1 MALFNKV
8 SKAAISPPP
17 AKAAAAGGG
26 YTRGNEGAK
35 QVGAFYSYQSG
46 FLRDRCMQ
54 VPTISRARDL
64 FASVIG
70 SMPLEMYTEMW
81 NGEEMEEVPL
91 APRAWL
97 KQLDPEMPNNYLFSW
112 LLDDLLFFGRSFLYI
127 TARTADGYMA
137 QATRIPAA
145 SVNTTDMAGP
155 VWFGK
160 SKEIYFEGGQLDP
173 KNVVQFVSGS
183 QGIIY
188 SSEMAI
194 DTALKVEAAR
204 NRNAASAIPAG
215 VLVQTGG
222 EPLSGTELQEIAA
235 AFNAARATNQTAA
248 LNEFLRYEPSNA
260 TPDKMLMIE
269 SSNYSALEA
278 SRLCNVPP
286 YLVGVSTGA
295 YSYQSSQQAR
305 ADLWIFGVKPFAE
318 CIASTLSQQ
327 LPRGTYCR
335 FDADDYLKENYAAD
349 SMPDTAKV
357 EEMPQE
363 NTQEE
368 LA

>member
-1 MALFNKV
+1 MGGSYSGNNTG
-8 SKAAISPPP
+8 AAQI
-17 AKAAAAGGG
+17 
-26 YTRGNEGAK
+26 
-35 QVGAFYSYQSG
+35 GAFYAYQSG
-46 FLRDRCMQ
+46 YLRERCMQ
-54 VPTISRARDL
+54 VPTISRSRDL

-97 KQLDPEMPNNYLFSW
+97 KQLDPEMPNNFLFSW
-112 LLDDLLFFGRSFLYI
+112 LLDDLLFFGRAFLYI

-145 SVNTTDMAGP
+145 SVTTTDMAGP
-155 VWFGK
+155 VFFGK

-173 KNVVQFVSGS
+173 ANVVQFVSGT

-215 VLVQTGG
+215 VLRQTGG

-248 LNEFLRYEPSNA
+248 LNEFLTYEPSNA

-269 SSNYSALEA
+269 SSNYSALECA
-278 SRLCNVPP
+278 RICNTPP

-318 CIASTLSQQ
+318 CMASTLSQQ
-327 LPRGTYCR
+327 LPRGTYVR
-335 FDADDYLKENYAAD
+335 FDSSDYLEENVVAD
-349 SMPDTAKV
+349 MADNTNTV
-357 EEMPQE
+357 IEE
-363 NTQEE
+363 NTQED

>member
-8 SKAAISPPP
+8 SKAAISPAP
-17 AKAAAAGGG
+17 KVAAAIGSSYA
-26 YTRGNEGAK
+26 RGNEGAK
-35 QVGAFYSYQSG
+35 QIGAFYSYQSG
-46 FLRDRCMQ
+46 YLRDRCMQ
-54 VPTISRARDL
+54 IPTISRARDL

-70 SMPLEMYTEMW
+70 SMPLEMYTEIW

-97 KQLDPEMPNNYLFSW
+97 KQLDPEMPNNFLFSW
-112 LLDDLLFFGRSFLYI
+112 LLDDLLFFGRAFLYI

-145 SVNTTDMAGP
+145 SVTTQDNAPP

-173 KNVVQFVSGS
+173 KNVVQFISGT
-183 QGIIY
+183 QGIVY
-188 SSEMAI
+188 ASEMAI
-194 DTALKVEAAR
+194 DTALKVENSR
-204 NRNAASAIPAG
+204 NKNSESLLPSGILR
-215 VLVQTGG
+215 QTGG
-222 EPLSGTELQEIAA
+222 EPLSATELQEIAA
-235 AFNAARATNQTAA
+235 AFNAARLTNQTAA
-248 LNEFLRYEPSNA
+248 LNEFLTYEPSNA

-269 SSNYSALEA
+269 SSNYSALECA
-278 SRLCNVPP
+278 RLCNVPP

-318 CIASTLSQQ
+318 VIASTLSQQ
-327 LPRGTYCR
+327 LPRGTYVR
-335 FDADDYLKENYAAD
+335 FDADDYLYENVVAD
-349 SMPDTAKV
+349 MANNTNTVV
-357 EEMPQE
+357 EE
-363 NTQEE
+363 NTQED

>member
-1 MALFNKV
+1 
-8 SKAAISPPP
+8 
-17 AKAAAAGGG
+17 
-26 YTRGNEGAK
+26 
-35 QVGAFYSYQSG
+35 
-46 FLRDRCMQ
+46 
-54 VPTISRARDL
+54 
-64 FASVIG
+64 
-70 SMPLEMYTEMW
+70 
-81 NGEEMEEVPL
+81 
-91 APRAWL
+91 
-97 KQLDPEMPNNYLFSW
+97 
-112 LLDDLLFFGRSFLYI
+112 LLDDLLFFGRAFLYI

-173 KNVVQFVSGS
+173 KNVVQFVSGN

-188 SSEMAI
+188 ASEMAI

-215 VLVQTGG
+215 VLRQTGG

-248 LNEFLRYEPSNA
+248 LNEFLTYEPSNA

-269 SSNYSALEA
+269 SSNYSALECA
-278 SRLCNVPP
+278 RICNAPA
-286 YLVGVSTGA
+286 YLVGCSTGA

-318 CIASTLSQQ
+318 CISSTLSQQ
-327 LPRGTYCR
+327 LPRGTYVR
-335 FDADDYLKENYAAD
+335 FDSSDYLEENVVAD
-349 SMPDTAKV
+349 VAENATTMP
-357 EEMPQE
+357 EE

>member
-17 AKAAAAGGG
+17 AKAAAAGG
-26 YTRGNEGAK
+26 TFQGNNTGQYNIGK
-35 QVGAFYSYQSG
+35 YYSYQQG
-46 FLRDRCMQ
+46 ELRNRCMQ

-70 SMPLEMYTEMW
+70 PMPLEMYTEMW

-97 KQLDPEMPNNYLFSW
+97 RQLDPNMPNNFLFSW
-112 LLDDLLFFGRSFLYI
+112 LLDDLLFFGRAFLYI

-137 QATRIPAA
+137 QATRLPAA
-145 SVNTTDMAGP
+145 SVTTQDQAGP
-155 VWFGK
+155 VWFGP

-173 KNVVQFVSGS
+173 KNVVQFISGT
-183 QGIIY
+183 QGIVY

-215 VLVQTGG
+215 VLRQTGG

-248 LNEFLRYEPSNA
+248 LNEFLTYEPSTA
-260 TPDKMLMIE
+260 TPTRP
-269 SSNYSALEA
+269 S
-278 SRLCNVPP
+278 
-286 YLVGVSTGA
+286 
-295 YSYQSSQQAR
+295 
-305 ADLWIFGVKPFAE
+305 
-318 CIASTLSQQ
+318 
-327 LPRGTYCR
+327 LP
-335 FDADDYLKENYAAD
+335 
-349 SMPDTAKV
+349 
-357 EEMPQE
+357 
-363 NTQEE
+363 
-368 LA
+368 